1 MSDNLTPQQGAPQP
15 GAQQEN
21 VQLDFSQNQRDNER
35 PKKKKKKRMNP
46 FLLFLIWVV
55 VIAVIIVLGLVI
67 SAWIAPQ
74 FNNVFEMIDWI
85 VDQVRTM

>member
-1 MSDNLTPQQGAPQP
+1 M
-15 GAQQEN
+15 
-21 VQLDFSQNQRDNER
+21 
-35 PKKKKKKRMNP
+35 
-46 FLLFLIWVV
+46 LFLIWVV